1 MVLRKTGAIIGTRSE
16 MTNIQKRKNK
26 ILTHKDI
33 RDLLTCFAA
42 AIELD
47 QIRVDALTLEKFH
60 PYYDYG
66 MWRRVRRDHLQFI
79 DQLLLTV
86 DTIPSALLQ
95 RLTQLAVTY
104 EPASIREVIVDLFS
118 DAANGMCPPEE
129 FETAELFFGWLI
141 KDVSRRT
148 TSGTD

>member
-16 MTNIQKRKNK
+16 MTNKQTTMDKT
-26 ILTHKDI
+26 LTHKEI

-47 QIRVDALTLEKFH
+47 QIRVDALTPEKFH

-86 DTIPSALLQ
+86 DAIPSALLQ
-95 RLTQLAVTY
+95 RLTQLAETY
-104 EPASIREVIVDLFS
+104 EPASIRDL
-118 DAANGMCPPEE
+118 A
-129 FETAELFFGWLI
+129 
-141 KDVSRRT
+141 
-148 TSGTD
+148 